1 MFIINKDGTVEHK
14 DVVISQRDPFKSL
27 NPSDPTMPSH
37 SKSKKRHPKAKPAP
51 KTQNT
56 HTENPNNN
64 SFLGNDGILTHLHM
78 KKATIETQRAISSCI
93 LKSNLSPND
102 FRFITRYLS
111 GSYLSTN
118 KEKLVDYITKH
129 KYLDDKYAL
138 VDIIEYSFKLLESD
152 SKIRQYQ
159 IDKAQQKDGRKIH
172 SVSKSKNAKM
182 RPIPNL
188 TFNTS
193 GGSKVLSNASSKQ
206 LRSTSDGIS
215 GSPSSG
221 YCHSGNSANSSR
233 KPKYGYARDYFGR
246 VQERDSYR
254 EDKQTNNFSSSA
266 LYDFE
271 DDHDSQDIL
280 D

>member
-1 MFIINKDGTVEHK
+1 MFIINKDGTVEHR

-27 NPSDPTMPSH
+27 NPSDSTMPSH
-37 SKSKKRHPKAKPAP
+37 STQKKRISRPKPAP
-51 KTQNT
+51 KTLVKDSNKK
-56 HTENPNNN
+56 
-64 SFLGNDGILTHLHM
+64 SFLGNDGILIHLHI
-78 KKATIETQRAISSCI
+78 KKASIETQRSISSYI

-102 FRFITRYLS
+102 LRFITRYLS

-118 KEKLVDYITKH
+118 KENLVDHISKL

-159 IDKAQQKDGRKIH
+159 IDKAQQKEGRKIH
-172 SVSKSKNAKM
+172 SASKSKNAKM
-182 RPIPNL
+182 RPIANL
-188 TFNTS
+188 AFNTS
-193 GGSKVLSNASSKQ
+193 ATPKALSKFSSRQ
-206 LRSTSDGIS
+206 FRPTSDSIS
-215 GSPSSG
+215 GGPSFG
-221 YCHSGNSANSSR
+221 YCHSGNSTNSSR

-254 EDKQTNNFSSSA
+254 EDKQTNNYSSSA

-271 DDHDSQDIL
+271 DDHDSQNIL